1 MTDCYSCESDVTKCD
16 ACSGGKAYDE
26 KSGNCASKSV
36 LMCSYQ
42 SMMDFWSHIGSAG
55 IECMECDDCDGLL
68 GGLIAVAAV
77 LLIVLVA
84 VAVTISLC
92 ILGKKKSGENAVW
105 PSETV
110 VDEKLLLGKE

>member
-1 MTDCYSCESDVTKCD
+1 MQLPK
-16 ACSGGKAYDE
+16 YD
-26 KSGNCASKSV
+26 GLLV
-36 LMCSYQ
+36 
-42 SMMDFWSHIGSAG
+42 IGSAG

>member
-42 SMMDFWSHIGSAG
+42 SMMDFWCHIGSAG
-55 IECMECDDCDGLL
+55 IDCMECDDCDGLL
-68 GGLIAVAAV
+68 GGLIFLAAV
-77 LLIVLVA
+77 LLMVFVA
-84 VAVTISLC
+84 VAVAIPLFF
-92 ILGKKKSGENAVW
+92 ILGKKKSAKNAVS
-105 PSETV
+105 PV
-110 VDEKLLLGKE
+110 KDVDEKLVESS